1 MPARANA
8 KIADTVENRL
18 GVAFQN
24 GLNDQIYV
32 GRAKTTAASAVNV
45 LFEGGNSPN
54 YDGLSGGKLR
64 IPEGTVVSGRAIVS
78 CCNATDDPATN
89 LNYGNGYVFDFVIR
103 NLNGT
108 TALPVAGVTVTALDT
123 TASHALPAANVV
135 VTADDVNDALN
146 IAVTGVASKT
156 HYWEVILI
164 VSSTSFFG

>member
-1 MPARANA
+1 MPARAQA
-8 KIADTVENRL
+8 KISDTAENRI

-24 GLNDQIYV
+24 GINDQVYV
-32 GRAKTTAASAVNV
+32 GRARTTAASAVNM
-45 LFEGGNSPN
+45 LFESINAPDPLGAT
-54 YDGLSGGKLR
+54 GGKLR
-64 IPEGTVVSGRAIVS
+64 IPEGTVVSGRCILS
-78 CCNATDDPATN
+78 CCNATDDPATS
-89 LNYGNGYVFDFVIR
+89 LNYGNAYTFDFVIR

-135 VTADDVNDALN
+135 VTADDTNDALN

-156 HYWEVILI
+156 HYWEAVIL